1 MTTKLITL
9 NCGHQERVSIDGPYM
24 VVERRIRQTEQ
35 RDCPVCSGNRI
46 RLSNI
51 HTIGFTE
58 LRGEPEQCAR
68 AENIRLRT
76 LRRVNILIDHASN
89 RDLEAFR
96 ELRRRV
102 KLVPNAIWWI
112 EHEGDAV
119 ETLARDID
127 LQ

>member
-1 MTTKLITL
+1 MATKLITL
-9 NCGHQERVSIDGPYM
+9 NCGHQERINIDGPYT

-35 RDCPVCSGNRI
+35 QDCQVCSGNRNHPY
-46 RLSNI
+46 NI